1 MGRSFLIST
10 LGLIIGLGIGY
21 LFVLH
26 PTFSFF
32 GSSGNSEIT
41 SPLSQPKNQVIGFL
55 PYWLLKNSASDYSR
69 YVNKVA
75 YFALTLGSDG
85 SIKKLDNPIEE
96 EPGWYSLTSGKA
108 DAKLKKAREKHI
120 ALSLVIFSGDNETID
135 KILTDPTT
143 NARHLMGDA
152 VPLMRKYGFTDL
164 NLDIEQIADATDQDR
179 SNFILFA
186 SEIKHI
192 LNREKA
198 GTLTVDITGD
208 DLIRNNL
215 IEPEKIGKI
224 ADYVML
230 MMYDFHYTG
239 SSVTGPIAPLSGA
252 GTVAE
257 YDIESAV
264 QKALAGIPPDKII
277 LGAPLY
283 GYEWETLGDNPR
295 SAILPGSGILASNK
309 RIEDLFTQCAS
320 CSAKIDEVAKES
332 YLIYKD
338 QGTGTYHQIFFP
350 TAKAMQVKIDFVT
363 KQGLAG
369 IGLWA
374 LGYEG
379 ETILN
384 PLKEYK

>member
-1 MGRSFLIST
+1 MGRSFLISAG
-10 LGLIIGLGIGY
+10 GLIIGLGIGY
-21 LFVLH
+21 LLVLH
-26 PTFSFF
+26 PIFSFF
-32 GSSGNSEIT
+32 NPSGNFEMT
-41 SPLSQPKNQVIGFL
+41 SPLSQAKHQVIGFL
-55 PYWLLKNSASDYSR
+55 PYWLLKNSANDYSQYINR
-69 YVNKVA
+69 VA

-85 SIKKLDNPIEE
+85 RIKKLDNPIEE

-108 DAKLKKAREKHI
+108 DVKLKKAREKHQT
-120 ALSLVIFSGDNETID
+120 LSLVIFSGDNETIAEM
-135 KILTDPTT
+135 LTDPVT
-143 NARHLMGDA
+143 NARHLMGD
-152 VPLMRKYGFTDL
+152 VIPLMRKYGFSDL
-164 NLDIEQIADATDQDR
+164 NLDIEQIADATDVDR

-192 LNREKA
+192 LNAQKA

-239 SSVTGPIAPLSGA
+239 SSVTGPVAPLSGA

-264 QKALAGIPPDKII
+264 QKALTAIPAEKII

-283 GYEWETLGDNPR
+283 GYEWETLGDDPR
-295 SAILPGSGILASNK
+295 SPVIPSSGIIASNK
-309 RIEDLFTQCAS
+309 RVEDLLSNCAS
-320 CSAKIDEVAKES
+320 CSAKIDQVAKES

-338 QGTGTYHQIFFP
+338 QGTGTYHQIFYP
-350 TAKAMQVKIDFVT
+350 TDKSMQVKIDFALR
-363 KQGLAG
+363 QDLAG

-379 ETILN
+379 KTILG

>member
-1 MGRSFLIST
+1 M
-10 LGLIIGLGIGY
+10 
-21 LFVLH
+21 
-26 PTFSFF
+26 
-32 GSSGNSEIT
+32 
-41 SPLSQPKNQVIGFL
+41 
-55 PYWLLKNSASDYSR
+55 
-69 YVNKVA
+69 A
-75 YFALTLGSDG
+75 YFALTPGSDG
-85 SIKKLDNPIEE
+85 RIKKLDNPIEE

-108 DAKLKKAREKHI
+108 DKALKTAREKHI
-120 ALSLVIFSGDNETID
+120 ALSLVIFSGDNEAIAEM
-135 KILTDPTT
+135 LADPVT
-143 NARHLMGDA
+143 NARHLMSD
-152 VPLMRKYGFTDL
+152 VLPLMRKYGFSDL

-192 LNREKA
+192 LNTQKA

-239 SSVTGPIAPLSGA
+239 SMVTGPVAPLSGA
-252 GTVAE
+252 GKVAE

-264 QKALAGIPPDKII
+264 QKALASIPAEKII
-277 LGAPLY
+277 VGAPLY
-283 GYEWETLGDNPR
+283 GYEWETLGDDPR

-309 RIEDLFTQCAS
+309 RIEDLLAHCAS
-320 CSAKIDEVAKES
+320 CSAKIDEIAQES

-350 TAKAMQVKIDFVT
+350 TDKAMQVKIDFVT

-379 ETILN
+379 KTILE
-384 PLKEYK
+384 PLRGYK

>member
-32 GSSGNSEIT
+32 SPSGNFEIT
-41 SPLSQPKNQVIGFL
+41 SPLSQPKHQVIGFL
-55 PYWLLKNSASDYSR
+55 PYWLLKNSANDYSQYINR
-69 YVNKVA
+69 VA
-75 YFALTLGSDG
+75 YFALTPGSDG

-120 ALSLVIFSGDNETID
+120 ALSLVIFSGDNETIAE
-135 KILTDPTT
+135 ILSDPVT
-143 NARHLMGDA
+143 NARHLMADA

-164 NLDIEQIADATDQDR
+164 NLDIEQIADATDVDR

-192 LNREKA
+192 LNAQRA

-239 SSVTGPIAPLSGA
+239 SSVTGPVAPLSGA

-264 QKALAGIPPDKII
+264 QKALGAIPPDRII

-283 GYEWETLGDNPR
+283 GYEWETLGDDPR
-295 SAILPGSGILASNK
+295 SPVIPSSGIIASNK
-309 RIEDLFTQCAS
+309 RVEDFLNNCAS
-320 CSAKIDEVAKES
+320 CSAKIDNQAKES

-338 QGTGTYHQIFFP
+338 QGTGTYHQIFYP
-350 TAKAMQVKIDFVT
+350 TDKAMQVKIDFAT

-379 ETILN
+379 KTILE